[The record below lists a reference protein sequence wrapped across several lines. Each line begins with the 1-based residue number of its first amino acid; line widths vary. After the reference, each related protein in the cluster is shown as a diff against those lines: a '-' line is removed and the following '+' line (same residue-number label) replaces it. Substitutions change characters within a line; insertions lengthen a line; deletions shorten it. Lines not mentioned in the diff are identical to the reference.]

1 MTGQLEYNVSDEDDK
16 HWLYQKFVT
25 YYRGGCSTAPLT
37 RNKNNEI
44 KQELTKEKYLFGND
58 SDERLY
64 IDMRRSKGYTNELER
79 LTHDDGSVTL
89 TNKLKKAAEKKIRL
103 RVIPYSQAE
112 YWYTSTN
119 KGCIMTYKDYS
130 IAKDDDIAA

>member
-1 MTGQLEYNVSDEDDK
+1 
-16 HWLYQKFVT
+16 
-25 YYRGGCSTAPLT
+25 
-37 RNKNNEI
+37 
-44 KQELTKEKYLFGND
+44 
-58 SDERLY
+58 
-64 IDMRRSKGYTNELER
+64 MRRSKGYTNELER
-79 LTHDDGSVTL
+79 LTHDDGSATL